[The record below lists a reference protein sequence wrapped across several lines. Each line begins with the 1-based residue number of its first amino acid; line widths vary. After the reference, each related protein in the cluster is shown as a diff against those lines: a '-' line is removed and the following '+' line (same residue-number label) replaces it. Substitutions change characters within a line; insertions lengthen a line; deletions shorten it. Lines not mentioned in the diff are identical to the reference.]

1 MTVTAPTRS
10 LLALLALVSTLALNA
25 PDAEARRFGGGRSI
39 GMSHSTSSPTHAP
52 HHDTHHDAA
61 PDIVYRPAPLPS
73 LRYQTPLPPS
83 APATSF
89 RSTNYGSDTTQ
100 AVTRAEAMLRAES
113 LAARRQRAQVGAA
126 APSDPGAEDDAA
138 RYLMPRNQAATQQ
151 DAAPRYQR
159 VADPRFARIT
169 DNVAPSRPCEFKPVM
184 SDDDYIV
191 CGANPPSFPAG
202 R

>member
-10 LLALLALVSTLALNA
+10 LLALLALAGTLALNA

-39 GMSHSTSSPTHAP
+39 GMSHSTPTPVHVP
-52 HHDTHHDAA
+52 HHETHYDSHVTA
-61 PDIVYRPAPLPS
+61 PTPTLRYQAPLPPTET
-73 LRYQTPLPPS
+73 R
-83 APATSF
+83 F
-89 RSTNYGSDTTQ
+89 RSTNYGSDVNHTVLRSESLGI
-100 AVTRAEAMLRAES
+100 ARRLRASE
-113 LAARRQRAQVGAA
+113 QP
-126 APSDPGAEDDAA
+126 APSAYPPGDSGSSEEALRIIEASRRSEAQRQENA
-138 RYLMPRNQAATQQ
+138 RSP
-151 DAAPRYQR
+151 R

-169 DNVAPSRPCEFKPVM
+169 ENVAPSRPCEFKPVM